1 MEIVLKEFN
10 IIYQNIMKDLQIHYS
25 EQFIK
30 QFDEIVSL
38 IKKTR
43 NNIIRV
49 ANTALIDLYWN
60 IGKYISVKL
69 ASSEWGDGIVKQLSE
84 YITNV
89 YPELKGFS
97 QKNLW
102 RMKQF
107 YDTYSLCD
115 EFISPLV
122 RQISWT
128 NNIIIMS
135 RTKSLE
141 EKEFYLRLCI
151 SEKYSKRELE
161 RQISSALYERTI
173 LSSPKVSTQ
182 MKQIIPDSNRLF
194 KDKDDEVVEY
204 ALNRSLSPTM
214 VAEYQLC
221 LPNKE
226 LLQKK
231 LREIYEEYI

>member
-25 EQFIK
+25 EQFVK

-173 LSSPKVSTQ
+173 LPSPKVSTQ
-182 MKQIIPDSNRLF
+182 MKQIIPDSSRLF
-194 KDKDDEVVEY
+194 KDKDDEVVED

-221 LPNKE
+221 LPNF
-226 LLQKK
+226 
-231 LREIYEEYI
+231 Y